1 MGVQN
6 NRFISESED
15 ELALLSSIKQLG
27 FRFVKREPD
36 TITLKVFGEPMIF
49 KVEALLPFDPIRK
62 MMSIIVV
69 SEDGTHLM
77 FSKGADSSILNRI
90 TATKK

>member
-1 MGVQN
+1 MV
-6 NRFISESED
+6 
-15 ELALLSSIKQLG
+15 
-27 FRFVKREPD
+27 
-36 TITLKVFGEPMIF
+36 F